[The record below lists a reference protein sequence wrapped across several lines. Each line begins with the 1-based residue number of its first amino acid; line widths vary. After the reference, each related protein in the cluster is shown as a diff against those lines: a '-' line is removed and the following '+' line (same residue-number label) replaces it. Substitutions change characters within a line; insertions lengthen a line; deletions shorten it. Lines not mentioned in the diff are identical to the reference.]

1 MQRVLVLRP
10 IVGLADSAVLF
21 LVLLPAI
28 VSAHTIAEVVKTP
41 VAFDQQVVSVVGKV
55 ANVVTRYGD
64 TPYTVFDLLD
74 ADDTGLS
81 VFAWEKPPCK
91 QGDLCHV
98 TGTFVLEKTV
108 GAYVLARGVEAEKV
122 EKVSEAEYKTAG
134 QLFRKKRRSSAGPGG
149 KYTRGF
155 LFPQ

>member
-1 MQRVLVLRP
+1 MQRVLVLRL
-10 IVGLADSAVLF
+10 IVGLAGSAALF
-21 LVLLPAI
+21 LVLLPAV

-41 VAFDQQVVSVVGKV
+41 AAFDQQVVSVVGKV

-74 ADDTGLS
+74 ADDTVLS

-134 QLFRKKRRSSAGPGG
+134 QLFRKKRRSGAGPGG

>member
-10 IVGLADSAVLF
+10 IVGLAGSAVLF
-21 LVLLPAI
+21 LVLLPAV
-28 VSAHTIAEVVKTP
+28 VSAHTIAEVVQTP
-41 VAFDQQVVSVVGKV
+41 AAFDQQVVSAVGKV

-98 TGTFVLEKTV
+98 TGTFVLEKTD

-122 EKVSEAEYKTAG
+122 EMVSDAEYKAAG
-134 QLFRKKRRSSAGPGG
+134 QVIGNKVRYGAGAGW
-149 KYTRGF
+149 
-155 LFPQ
+155 